1 MPGRGIDEI
10 NELAVVHVSQP
21 RVRGQ
26 CGRQVG
32 TQLPIQCV
40 EPQRATDGVAAGT
53 FEQRIERSDR
63 AFATRVADG
72 RLRHGTMMD
81 AFHRI
86 LTSQRQRFAR
96 LGADAGALASRRPL
110 ASRFALVGF
119 GLALGLGLSVGAGT
133 LRQASLE
140 SQLSAQHAQSA
151 AMQRELNAMA
161 ARLGELQAEAN
172 RLNALG
178 DRLTRAGQ
186 LGDGEFDFD
195 KPVPVGGVG
204 PVHDISSRE
213 LNRGISTLAAQFR
226 QSGDQ
231 LSVLESLL
239 FSHKLEQDAVPSGM
253 PIANSYIT
261 SGFGGRA
268 DPMGGGGEFHKGIDF
283 KANTGDPVM
292 AVADGVVSFAGVR
305 SGYGNVVEIDHGN
318 GYVTRYAH
326 NSRLEHHVGE
336 LIRAGQEIAKAGST
350 GRSTGAHVHLEVWKN
365 GQAVN
370 PRNFLSQHSPLVNG
384 G

>member
-1 MPGRGIDEI
+1 
-10 NELAVVHVSQP
+10 
-21 RVRGQ
+21 
-26 CGRQVG
+26 
-32 TQLPIQCV
+32 
-40 EPQRATDGVAAGT
+40 
-53 FEQRIERSDR
+53 
-63 AFATRVADG
+63 
-72 RLRHGTMMD
+72 MD

-86 LTSQRQRFAR
+86 LTSQRQRFTR
-96 LGADAGALASRRPL
+96 LGADAGALAARRPL
-110 ASRFALVGF
+110 AARFALVGL
-119 GLALGLGLSVGAGT
+119 GLALGLGLSVSAGA
-133 LRQASLE
+133 LRQGSLE
-140 SQLSAQHAQSA
+140 SQLAAQRAQSA
-151 AMQRELNAMA
+151 SMQRELNAMA

-204 PVHDISSRE
+204 PVHDITSRE
-213 LNRGISTLAAQFR
+213 LDRGIATLAAQFK

-239 FSHKLEQDAVPSGM
+239 FSHKLEQDAVPSGT

-268 DPMGGGGEFHKGIDF
+268 DPMGRGGEFHKGIDF

-326 NSRLEHHVGE
+326 NSRLLVRVGD
-336 LIRAGQEIAKAGST
+336 LVHAGGVIARAGST
-350 GRSTGAHVHLEVWKN
+350 GRSTGAHVHLEVWDN
-365 GQAVN
+365 GHVVN
-370 PRNFLSQHSPLVNG
+370 PARFLASNRRSSRG
-384 G
+384 

>member
-1 MPGRGIDEI
+1 M
-10 NELAVVHVSQP
+10 
-21 RVRGQ
+21 
-26 CGRQVG
+26 
-32 TQLPIQCV
+32 
-40 EPQRATDGVAAGT
+40 AA
-53 FEQRIERSDR
+53 
-63 AFATRVADG
+63 
-72 RLRHGTMMD
+72 
-81 AFHRI
+81 
-86 LTSQRQRFAR
+86 
-96 LGADAGALASRRPL
+96 
-110 ASRFALVGF
+110 RFALVGF
-119 GLALGLGLSVGAGT
+119 GLALGLGLSVSAGAM
-133 LRQASLE
+133 RQASLE
-140 SQLSAQHAQSA
+140 SQLAAQRTQSA
-151 AMQRELNAMA
+151 SMQRELNAMA

-204 PVHDISSRE
+204 PVHDITSRE
-213 LNRGISTLAAQFR
+213 LNQGISTLAAQFK

-231 LSVLESLL
+231 LSVLASLL

-261 SGFGGRA
+261 SGYGSRA

-326 NSRLEHHVGE
+326 NSRLLVKVGE
-336 LIRAGQEIAKAGST
+336 LVHQGQEVARAGST
-350 GRSTGAHVHLEVWKN
+350 GRSTGAHVHFEVWVD
-365 GQAVN
+365 GRVVN
-370 PRNFLSQHSPLVNG
+370 PSRFLGQHPVTRG
-384 G
+384 

>member
-1 MPGRGIDEI
+1 
-10 NELAVVHVSQP
+10 
-21 RVRGQ
+21 
-26 CGRQVG
+26 
-32 TQLPIQCV
+32 
-40 EPQRATDGVAAGT
+40 
-53 FEQRIERSDR
+53 
-63 AFATRVADG
+63 
-72 RLRHGTMMD
+72 MMD

-86 LTSQRQRFAR
+86 LTSLRQRLVRLAVDAAAFAR
-96 LGADAGALASRRPL
+96 AFAARRPR
-110 ASRFALVGF
+110 AAQVALVGF
-119 GLALGLGLSVGAGT
+119 GLALGVGLSVGAGS
-133 LRQASLE
+133 LRTASLE
-140 SQLSAQHAQSA
+140 SQLAAQHAQSA

-161 ARLGELQAEAN
+161 ARLGELQADAN

-204 PVHDISSRE
+204 PVHDISAGE
-213 LNRGISTLAAQFR
+213 LDRGIATLAAQFR

-253 PIANSYIT
+253 PVANGYIT

-283 KANTGDPVM
+283 KASTGDPVM
-292 AVADGVVSFAGVR
+292 AIADGVISFSGMR
-305 SGYGNVVEIDHGN
+305 SGYGNVVEVDHGN

-326 NSRLEHHVGE
+326 NSRLLVRVGD
-336 LIRAGQEIAKAGST
+336 LVRSGQQSAKAGST
-350 GRSTGAHVHLEVWKN
+350 GRSTGAHVHFEVWQD
-365 GQAVN
+365 GRVLN
-370 PRNFLSQHSPLVNG
+370 PRKVLGEQAATKRM
-384 G
+384 

>member
-1 MPGRGIDEI
+1 
-10 NELAVVHVSQP
+10 
-21 RVRGQ
+21 
-26 CGRQVG
+26 
-32 TQLPIQCV
+32 
-40 EPQRATDGVAAGT
+40 
-53 FEQRIERSDR
+53 
-63 AFATRVADG
+63 
-72 RLRHGTMMD
+72 MMD
-81 AFHRI
+81 AFHRF

-96 LGADAGALASRRPL
+96 LAADAGALAARRPL
-110 ASRFALVGF
+110 AARAALVGA
-119 GLALGLGLSVGAGT
+119 GLALGLGLSIGAGAM
-133 LRQASLE
+133 RHAALE
-140 SQLSAQHAQSA
+140 SQLVAQKAQSA

-204 PVHDISSRE
+204 PVHDIGAGE
-213 LNRGISTLAAQFR
+213 LDRGIATLAARFR
-226 QSGDQ
+226 QSGEQ

-253 PIANSYIT
+253 PVANSYIT

-268 DPMGGGGEFHKGIDF
+268 DPLGRGGEFHKGIDF
-283 KANTGDPVM
+283 KARTGDPVL
-292 AVADGVVSFAGVR
+292 AVADGVVSFAGRR

-326 NSRLEHHVGE
+326 NSRLLVRVGDLVHVGSV
-336 LIRAGQEIAKAGST
+336 IAKAGST
-350 GRSTGAHVHLEVWKN
+350 GRSTGAHVHLEVWEN
-365 GQAVN
+365 GHVLN
-370 PRNFLSQHSPLVNG
+370 PARFLARGENRRHG
-384 G
+384 

>member
-1 MPGRGIDEI
+1 
-10 NELAVVHVSQP
+10 
-21 RVRGQ
+21 
-26 CGRQVG
+26 
-32 TQLPIQCV
+32 
-40 EPQRATDGVAAGT
+40 
-53 FEQRIERSDR
+53 
-63 AFATRVADG
+63 
-72 RLRHGTMMD
+72 MMD

-86 LTSQRQRFAR
+86 LTSQRRRFAR
-96 LGADAGALASRRPL
+96 LAADAGALASRRPS
-110 ASRFALVGF
+110 ATRFALVGA
-119 GLALGLGLSVGAGT
+119 GLALGLGLSIAGGS
-133 LRQASLE
+133 LRHASLE
-140 SQLSAQHAQSA
+140 SQLAAQKAQSA
-151 AMQRELNAMA
+151 SMQRELNAMA

-204 PVHDISSRE
+204 PVHDISARE
-213 LNRGISTLAAQFR
+213 LQGGIATLAAQFR

-268 DPMGGGGEFHKGIDF
+268 DPMGRGGEFHKGIDF
-283 KANTGDPVM
+283 KARTGDPVL

-318 GYVTRYAH
+318 GYITRYAH
-326 NSRLEHHVGE
+326 NSRLLVRVGD
-336 LIRAGQEIAKAGST
+336 LVHAGGVIAKAGST
-350 GRSTGAHVHLEVWKN
+350 GRSTGAHVHLEVWDN
-365 GQAVN
+365 GHVVN
-370 PRNFLSQHSPLVNG
+370 PARFLASNG
-384 G
+384 GHRRG

>member
-1 MPGRGIDEI
+1 
-10 NELAVVHVSQP
+10 
-21 RVRGQ
+21 
-26 CGRQVG
+26 
-32 TQLPIQCV
+32 
-40 EPQRATDGVAAGT
+40 
-53 FEQRIERSDR
+53 
-63 AFATRVADG
+63 
-72 RLRHGTMMD
+72 MMD
-81 AFHRI
+81 AFHRF

-96 LGADAGALASRRPL
+96 LAADAGALAARRPL
-110 ASRFALVGF
+110 AARAALVGA
-119 GLALGLGLSVGAGT
+119 GLALGLGLSIAAGA

-140 SQLSAQHAQSA
+140 SQLVAQRAQSA
-151 AMQRELNAMA
+151 EMQRELNAMA

-204 PVHDISSRE
+204 PVHDIGAGE
-213 LNRGISTLAAQFR
+213 LDRGIATLAARFR
-226 QSGDQ
+226 QSGEQ

-253 PIANSYIT
+253 PVANSYIT

-268 DPMGGGGEFHKGIDF
+268 DPLGRGGEFHKGIDF
-283 KANTGDPVM
+283 KARTGDPVL
-292 AVADGVVSFAGVR
+292 AVADGVVSFAGRR

-326 NSRLEHHVGE
+326 NSRLLVRVGDLVHVGSV
-336 LIRAGQEIAKAGST
+336 IAKAGST
-350 GRSTGAHVHLEVWKN
+350 GRSTGAHVHLEVWEN
-365 GQAVN
+365 GHVLN
-370 PRNFLSQHSPLVNG
+370 PARFLARGENRRHG
-384 G
+384 

>member
-1 MPGRGIDEI
+1 
-10 NELAVVHVSQP
+10 
-21 RVRGQ
+21 
-26 CGRQVG
+26 
-32 TQLPIQCV
+32 
-40 EPQRATDGVAAGT
+40 
-53 FEQRIERSDR
+53 
-63 AFATRVADG
+63 
-72 RLRHGTMMD
+72 MMD
-81 AFHRI
+81 AFHRF

-96 LGADAGALASRRPL
+96 LASDAGALAARRPR
-110 ASRFALVGF
+110 AARVALVGF
-119 GLALGLGLSVGAGT
+119 GLALGFGLSVGAGA
-133 LRQASLE
+133 LRQASLQ
-140 SQLSAQHAQSA
+140 SQLAAQRAQSA

-161 ARLGELQAEAN
+161 ARLGELQADAN

-204 PVHDISSRE
+204 PVHDITAGE
-213 LNRGISTLAAQFR
+213 LDRGIATLAAQFR

-253 PIANSYIT
+253 PVANSYIT

-283 KANTGDPVM
+283 KASTGDPVM

-326 NSRLEHHVGE
+326 NARVLVKVGE
-336 LIRAGQEIAKAGST
+336 TVERGQAIAEVGST
-350 GRSTGAHVHLEVWKN
+350 GRSTGPHVHFEVLRN
-365 GQAVN
+365 GAQIN
-370 PRNFLSQHSPLVNG
+370 PAAFVG